1 MDCHRSLEIISL
13 FNRENMINVFD
24 KLGNSKQLLE
34 DDDIQSENNYIKFP
48 DGTLICYGEYAI
60 EDDFQTTIIFPY
72 VFFDS
77 NYSLML
83 SQKWYDIAQTYVINN
98 LQKGSCDI
106 VLYNNQTNGVNGT
119 YRGTYIAVGR
129 WK

>member
-1 MDCHRSLEIISL
+1 MKTVYEK
-13 FNRENMINVFD
+13 N
-24 KLGNSKQLLE
+24 GNTVNLLQ
-34 DDDIQSENNYIKFP
+34 DTDIVSENNYIKFP
-48 DGTLICYGEYAI
+48 DGTLICYGEYTI

-77 NYSLML
+77 NYSLIL
-83 SQKWYDIAQTYVINN
+83 SQKWYDIAHTYVINN

-106 VLYNNQTNGVNGT
+106 VLYNNETNGVNGS
-119 YRGTYIAVGR
+119 YRGTYIAIGR